1 MAENCCGVK
10 ILDLD
15 GKYKATG
22 QEYLV
27 VAEKDNNFKM
37 PMEQIADTVVQQII
51 DNDTFKATVT
61 EVYESPTPVAKVNL
75 VDNEFQFS
83 FGIPAGKQGDPGR
96 DGKDGRDGID
106 GKDGSSGLPG
116 IDGDTTRLVM
126 AYKSTSENIKPAT
139 PTGGS
144 WDYATNVVTYP
155 EGWSGSDTNNLGYLW
170 MSNATFSSNGTIVVP
185 WSDPVCFSG
194 KDGRDGVD
202 GTNIEF
208 VYKLTVTHLTKPNRP
223 SGNTQ
228 ASAMS
233 DGWAD
238 HPTGVSEVYQC
249 EWVSSHNLQ
258 QNGQWSSWSEPT
270 IWAKW
275 GVDGKDGD
283 GVEYIFQ
290 RTRTGVPPIAITDNN
305 PDQDEYI
312 PDSAPG
318 EEAWTNDPS
327 GVNAE
332 FQYEWVSKRKYDGD
346 THKWGNFSSPAL
358 WAKYGD
364 NGQDGMGLRIMY
376 ARTTDS
382 SVRPQNP
389 DRKNI
394 NPGSS
399 WGVGIPPTTGKE
411 AIWAIQALVTYDNQ
425 LYLDPSLPE
434 EEQGWQGPYLVS
446 GVPGLDGNNF
456 NYQVEVFKESS
467 TQPDAPTSEDPYHP
481 GNGWVLTP
489 DMSTG
494 IWWKCVALVQGETG
508 TVIRWG
514 AVVRISGQ
522 GFTVK
527 GTLSSYDQLPQR
539 DNQIGDA
546 YIIDGNLWV
555 WNGSEWVNAGKVQGA
570 NGNYYEYRFK
580 RNASWETPPDLDK
593 TQRYP
598 TGWSNTAPAL
608 SDGKVLWAT
617 FALISGAD
625 NTLLENWCDPYY
637 MTGMTG
643 DNGGSGIPG
652 VGFEVRYAKGDLKGP
667 GNEAEAWSETMK
679 KKRNP
684 SGWSLD
690 CPTLTQDDKYNYIWF
705 IQARIVDGNL
715 EGFWSKPN
723 PLGGILVPDPIGK
736 QPIAYPAGIFSSS
749 TTYVNDGETMP
760 YVYDTSDG
768 NYYYLS
774 EVTGSSG
781 WMSSQHNNESPAT
794 NNGASWKKFEHY
806 QAIYTDLL
814 IAPNSLVGGAVFNN
828 NLMFSQRG
836 HDSSGA
842 DSTHYEK
849 IQPDRPMHPNF
860 STLNPTDYF
869 IPNMLLD
876 FDNGDA
882 YFCGGNVEL
891 LGSGDTMKMSMTSKT
906 DNSKVELEPG
916 SLRIERTGITSDTD
930 DENFIFTVNKNGMKF
945 DCRGSGFHDPLV
957 INADGSGSL
966 ANGNIA
972 WNADGKINEMILGDS
987 SNRGIIK
994 LSHGSFAGIEIPSS
1008 RNNQGNLVEL
1018 YGNVGS
1024 KPAYGHLVLRQE
1036 SSLPET
1042 KEASIVINPDYI
1054 AIIDGDYKVEIS
1066 PKDGIK
1072 FYNGTRIT
1080 KTYTTI

>member
-126 AYKSTSENIKPAT
+126 AYKSTSENVKPAT

-155 EGWSGSDTNNLGYLW
+155 DGWSGSDTNNLGYLW

-233 DGWAD
+233 DGWTD
-238 HPTGVSEVYQC
+238 HPTGVSEAHQC

-290 RTRTGVPPIAITDNN
+290 RTRTGVPPTAITDNN

-318 EEAWTNDPS
+318 AEPWTDDPS

-376 ARTTDS
+376 TITDDS
-382 SVRPQNP
+382 SIQPHDP
-389 DRKNI
+389 DRRNI

-399 WGVGIPPTTGKE
+399 WGVGMPKAVGKQ

-425 LYLDPSLPE
+425 LYLDPNLPE
-434 EEQGWQGPYLVS
+434 DEQGWQGPYLIT

-508 TVIRWG
+508 TVIEWG
-514 AVVRISGQ
+514 AVVRVTGQ
-522 GFTVK
+522 GITIK
-527 GTLSSYDQLPQR
+527 GTLSNYEQLPH
-539 DNQIGDA
+539 DGNQIGDA
-546 YIIDGNLWV
+546 YVINGELWV
-555 WNGSEWVNAGKVQGA
+555 WNGTEWVNVGKVQGTS
-570 NGNYYEYRFK
+570 GDYYEYRFA
-580 RNASWETPPDLDK
+580 RNNSWQDPPELNRNL
-593 TQRYP
+593 RYP

-608 SDGKVLWAT
+608 SSGKVLWAT

-625 NTLLENWCDPYY
+625 NSKMLQSWCEPYY

-652 VGFEVRYAKGDLKGP
+652 VGFEVRYAKGTIDGP
-667 GNEAEAWSETMK
+667 EPNAAKWDDIMK
-679 KKRNP
+679 KTRYP
-684 SGWSLD
+684 QGWSLD
-690 CPTLTQDDKYNYIWF
+690 CPTLTKEDEYNYIWI
-705 IQARIVDGNL
+705 IQARVLNNAL
-715 EGFWSKPN
+715 EGEWSKPY
-723 PLGGILVPDPIGK
+723 LSCGIIVPDPVGK
-736 QPIAYPAGIFSSS
+736 QPMAYPMGVYNPNMPY
-749 TTYVNDGETMP
+749 TNDGIKAP
-760 YVYDTSDG
+760 YVYDNSNG
-768 NYYYLS
+768 KYYFLKQVMTWKGT
-774 EVTGSSG
+774 E
-781 WMSSQHNNESPAT
+781 QNNVSPAT
-794 NNGASWKKFEHY
+794 DTSGAWTELEGY
-806 QAIYTDLL
+806 EAIYTDLL

-836 HDSSGA
+836 KDLNGSDSSKYQNI
-842 DSTHYEK
+842 D
-849 IQPDRPMHPNF
+849 INNPMNPNK
-860 STLNPTDYF
+860 SGVASSEVF
-869 IPNMLLD
+869 IPNFLLD
-876 FDNGDA
+876 FSKGDA
-882 YFCGGNVEL
+882 YFCGGGLEL
-891 LGSGDTMKMSMTSKT
+891 TGNAANAKVALSSSST
-906 DNSKVELEPG
+906 NSKAELTPG
-916 SLRIERTGITSDTD
+916 KLTVAKTGSSD
-930 DENFIFTVNKNGMKF
+930 NFDFTVDYQGINF
-945 DCRGSGFHDPLV
+945 SSGSSGTIKPLV
-957 INADGSGSL
+957 VNADGSGSL
-966 ANGNIA
+966 ANGGMR
-972 WNADGKINEMILGDS
+972 WNTEGEITNLIVGGENKGLVQLTSTDDDFRGVRITGSANEDDFTTSLVKIGVQRVAYMDQGYAEFQASPSTYGTKT
-987 SNRGIIK
+987 II
-994 LSHGSFAGIEIPSS
+994 GA
-1008 RNNQGNLVEL
+1008 NLIQIFHR
-1018 YGNVGS
+1018 VGS
-1024 KPAYGHLVLRQE
+1024 NTYGV
-1036 SSLPET
+1036 S
-1042 KEASIVINPDYI
+1042 
-1054 AIIDGDYKVEIS
+1054 IS
-1066 PKDGIK
+1066 PKDGIV
-1072 FYNGTRIT
+1072 FTRDNITT
-1080 KTYTTI
+1080 KTYAAY